1 MVRKP
6 IREMLRV
13 ALIGLGAAGLL
24 LGGVGGA
31 SAKMGLNQTYRFDV
45 VWSMFP
51 ETILAKGALSLK
63 RTASVYSLGLVMSA
77 KLLAPAVDWRGRF
90 VVEGEQEGPELTPK
104 RFLRESIRPSV
115 QETVIV
121 NWVFDPKDT
130 PATVVRREPAA
141 IIEDRD
147 PVDPEKVRDVIDP
160 LSFIARLLTQIEDT
174 NGEDCAMTAKT
185 WDGARLA
192 VVRTETIERVE
203 AARIDCQVIYD
214 NIDGLRRNTPWR
226 TREEATRRTVR
237 FEKEMGI
244 WRPKWL
250 KIEGEFGG
258 FRSTFTT
265 RIEPDDG

>member
-1 MVRKP
+1 MV
-6 IREMLRV
+6 LRPMGKTLRLGLT
-13 ALIGLGAAGLL
+13 ALAALGLFMGGAGA
-24 LGGVGGA
+24 A

-51 ETILAKGALSLK
+51 ETILARGALSLK
-63 RTASVYSLGLVMSA
+63 RSATVYSLGLVMSA

-90 VVEGEQEGPELTPK
+90 AVEGEQEGPELTPK

-130 PATVVRREPAA
+130 PATVVRREPAFLT
-141 IIEDRD
+141 EDRD
-147 PVDPEKVRDVIDP
+147 PVDPDKVRDVIDP

-174 NGEDCAMTAKT
+174 NGADCAMSAKT

-192 VVRTETIERVE
+192 VVRTETLERVE

-214 NIDGLRRNTPWR
+214 NIDGLRRDTPWR
-226 TREEATRRTVR
+226 TREESTRRIVR
-237 FEKEMGI
+237 FAKEMGI

-265 RIEPDDG
+265 RIEPDEG